1 MDFNRFLNSGLKKI
15 TLTQLILVL
24 ITMKRAIIPPLCIIL
39 LMASV
44 SAAGAVTVTDD
55 YGYEVDITE
64 TPQRIISLAPS
75 NTEILYALGLGDRV
89 VGVTDYCNY
98 PPEVAEKETVGGYST
113 VDVEKVVAL
122 HPDLVVAADG
132 NTEEVIDHL
141 KGLGLTII
149 SLNPPDI
156 EGILHDIEIA
166 GQATGTNAEA
176 EAIVADMRARMDAV
190 QKSHAAISYT
200 PSVAHVVWH
209 DPIYVS
215 GAKTFQNEQITLAGG
230 MNAFGEIEEWGTVTL
245 EEFITA
251 NPDIIIV
258 NSGTGMGDEG
268 EHAIYNFFMQEER
281 LKNLDAVK
289 GGRVYVIDSDLIDRG
304 GPRIIDSLELV
315 AQYIHPELY
324 AERTLAPTSAPESP
338 GFGLIS
344 AMGALGAVA
353 VIAHRKLH
361 R

>member
-1 MDFNRFLNSGLKKI
+1 MHSSRFLNLCNKKYYLN
-15 TLTQLILVL
+15 TKFLELIAMNRLHIAL
-24 ITMKRAIIPPLCIIL
+24 LCLML
-39 LMASV
+39 LMLPV
-44 SAAGAVTVTDD
+44 SAAAAVTITDD
-55 YGYEVDITE
+55 YGYEVEITD

-75 NTEILYALGLGDRV
+75 NTEILYALGLEERV
-89 VGVTDYCNY
+89 VGVTNYCNY

-141 KGLGLTII
+141 KGFGLTII

-156 EGILHDIEIA
+156 EGILYDIEIV
-166 GQATGTNAEA
+166 GQATGTEAEA
-176 EAIVADMRARMDAV
+176 EALVADMRERMDAV
-190 QKSHAAISYT
+190 QENHATISYA
-200 PSVAHVVWH
+200 PSVAHVVWY

-215 GAKTFQNEQITLAGG
+215 GAGTFQDEQIMLAGG
-230 MNAFGEIEEWGTVTL
+230 RNAFPDIEEWGTVTL
-245 EEFITA
+245 EQFITA

-258 NSGTGMGDEG
+258 NSGSGMGDEG

-315 AQYIHPELY
+315 ARDIHPEAY
-324 AERTLAPTSAPESP
+324 AESTPAPTSAPESP
-338 GFGLIS
+338 GFGLLW
-344 AMGALGAVA
+344 GVTALGAVA
-353 VIAHRKLH
+353 MIAHRSLH